1 MIKSAFFSVSCSI
14 LLAWSG
20 RGVLSFSTSIRSNSN
35 SLKGGRSSTSSTRT
49 IPTTIPTC
57 RLGIACRRSISLFAK
72 SPDSKDTATSG
83 STTKNATTST
93 RNKTNLDSNVRS
105 RLLSESIAPWRTL
118 RLFLY
123 TALGS
128 GAALGGFITLSGL
141 AAAIAKHSTDDLSAE
156 YLNIAIDF
164 GAVLAFLLLARWDL
178 QKADE
183 LNERVQTKLNQKKNN
198 QIIRAK
204 MKQREE
210 QLSLLNLDIQ
220 VGQDQY
226 QTATVEAVQT
236 GGKQHVII
244 VAGNRKAV
252 RDALLGANLLKMEF
266 AIRDVLIVPYEIGA
280 NAADKLIKP
289 DGSSGFANNAS
300 KNQKPS
306 WETQTYVAQPVGDG
320 WDEYV
325 KAELDDAVAQNG
337 DKVKDEGIAIV
348 VANTGQIIRRGV
360 GKVPWRNMVE
370 ELEKTVKD
378 DDVLDLSFLQG

>member
-1 MIKSAFFSVSCSI
+1 MAFTGNHSNQVHSFTSTTTGRTSSI
-14 LLAWSG
+14 AKIHNKWGKIPRRNDIRDKDQSPSFLLAE
-20 RGVLSFSTSIRSNSN
+20 
-35 SLKGGRSSTSSTRT
+35 SSS
-49 IPTTIPTC
+49 
-57 RLGIACRRSISLFAK
+57 
-72 SPDSKDTATSG
+72 DSKDGTLLK
-83 STTKNATTST
+83 KN
-93 RNKTNLDSNVRS
+93 NKNNLDSNVKS

-123 TALGS
+123 ASLGS
-128 GAALGGFITLSGL
+128 GAALGGFITVSGL
-141 AAAIAKHSTDDLSAE
+141 VAAIAKQSSDDLSAE

-164 GAVLAFLLLARWDL
+164 GAVIVFFLLARWDL

-210 QLSLLNLDIQ
+210 QLSLLNLEIQ

-289 DGSSGFANNAS
+289 DGSSGFASNAS
-300 KNQKPS
+300 KSQKPT
-306 WETQTYVAQPVGDG
+306 WETQTYVAQPVGNG
-320 WDEYV
+320 WDEYI
-325 KAELDDAVAQNG
+325 KAEVDDAIAQNG
-337 DKVKDEGIAIV
+337 EKIKEEGIAIV

-370 ELEKTVKD
+370 ELEKTVKED
-378 DDVLDLSFLQG
+378 DMLDLSFLQG